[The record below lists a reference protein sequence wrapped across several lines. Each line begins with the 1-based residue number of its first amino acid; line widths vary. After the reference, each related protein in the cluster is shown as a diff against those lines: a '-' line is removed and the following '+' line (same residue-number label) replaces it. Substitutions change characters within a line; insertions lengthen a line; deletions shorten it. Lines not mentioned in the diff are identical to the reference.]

1 MKNKNYEPRYIK
13 NSINNIE
20 FSIFDDE
27 TKKTLSDLLFEND
40 KIVLLGNPGIG
51 KTTEL
56 DLLYEKLNESKDKS
70 LNFPFYINI
79 KNFRKTSKFEDL
91 IPNENWKEHPS
102 ITFILDGL
110 DEIAEI
116 QDFISE
122 IEIFLNKNK
131 DTNIKVVVSCRT
143 NIFEKY
149 WAKIAEFNYFYLDTL
164 TDKQINNILK
174 KRINIQLNYS
184 DLQKYKSYIENPFN
198 LDLFCRFYE
207 SEARFPETQ
216 QETWDL
222 FIENELRKLNKEKFI
237 KNSEIDIP
245 HIKNC
250 LEKIAFTNELMQQNF
265 IHEDDLL
272 GLIGKE
278 DKPNIEKN
286 SFIDRLPKS
295 PNFVFRHKNYQEF
308 FSAKYLS
315 KLSVEEIISIIK
327 ISNNINKIKPS
338 LFNTITFL
346 LNIIDKDKLQKLQ
359 KWIYENE
366 PEILFLAEK
375 ERINDT
381 ELQKNIFKKYFEEIA
396 IEKTFWIGKNAR
408 FSLENISKFA
418 DVDFLIGIIKNKNYQ
433 FRAETSAYTI
443 LSYADLDDKKL
454 EVKKLLEEK
463 LFSGEEEKRFID
475 EILRVIKHQ
484 KFHIEPNKELLERIL
499 KHFKETDDRDVI
511 HEIISM
517 LNDIENIDDY
527 FPFLYNILKKM
538 YEITEKKERDN
549 VIRGTKW
556 ILEKIFLK
564 IKNPDN
570 FTKILNI
577 IFNRKYE
584 LKLSDFYD
592 KNFSEKLIEKCND
605 FIKLDKKYI
614 FKIIDAFLKS
624 DDSYIY
630 RRENFLYRLIEKF
643 EDKKVIFNFLIEN
656 YGLVNNTFFFLSE
669 LSSQKNIDYFIDR
682 FKNSKIIVE
691 DYKDIN
697 YFKNWIFSKDRELGY
712 YFEEEMQKIGFE
724 FDEKNLLLSEQK
736 LKEVEDKRKE
746 DSQKNWDILFDR
758 SELLNEIEK
767 VFVDNKIIEMS
778 WFQICDISHQL
789 VIENDYN
796 YPENSSVR
804 TISRIIRDNDNQTFE
819 SVKKILVN
827 DFVWLTVIKEH
838 LKQNDKDFQISDEQE
853 NLIKEKCIKLS
864 EEFED
869 EKVIKFYGN
878 DNGRYSLSNNYKV
891 LKTLFFFDEKLEIK
905 YSKGF
910 YLKTLRFCNIG
921 DFENNEKGKFDF
933 IKERINDIES
943 FNNQVII
950 NINEKT
956 LDYFSLKPHIDYAI
970 ENKLSNCYKKI
981 GEYILDDKYLFSQS
995 NLLERYVALIPDKIG
1010 FLKKC
1015 CEDINSYLCW
1025 SAIKIFKNNNQ
1036 EHLFLKKISNE
1047 YLESGKTDYLSHALN
1062 ISFYLNEDSALEK
1075 YLISLETVKIENDLA
1090 KPDGFTI
1097 ENLSNYTRLNEINFI
1112 KKLFEIVYNPENK
1125 DSFDYHHSKS
1135 FIENLV
1141 YQLSKTE
1148 TGFNDVKNTLYKIR
1162 ENVKNNE
1169 SHIFYINHLIERC
1182 ENSYYES
1189 LAKPLTFSQA
1199 KKLILSIENPTT
1211 QSTIIMGDQFNFKE
1225 NSTFSGNQFGGKGN
1239 VQTNYF
1245 NNYTSNQDVLK
1256 TEEIL
1261 KEFNLL
1267 QIDNANWKVE
1277 LLETLAEGLSELKE
1291 SNSEEQ
1297 ENKSKTKLR
1306 KVYDFMVD
1314 IGKKTNDWKN
1324 LVVLPV
1330 EIHDKVPKLLEIWS
1344 NISKILGITK

>member
-1 MKNKNYEPRYIK
+1 MKENNYEQRFIR

-20 FSIFDDE
+20 FSIFEDE
-27 TKKTLSDLLFEND
+27 NKKTLSDLLFEND
-40 KIVLLGNPGIG
+40 KIVLLGNPGVG
-51 KTTEL
+51 KTIEL
-56 DLLYEKLNESKDKS
+56 KELFEKLWKNKDESI
-70 LNFPFYINI
+70 NFPFFINI

-91 IPNENWKEHPS
+91 IPYENWKELPTK
-102 ITFILDGL
+102 TFILDGL

-122 IEIFLNKNK
+122 LEIFLNKNK
-131 DTNIKVVVSCRT
+131 DKNIKVVLSCRT
-143 NIFEKY
+143 NIYEKY
-149 WAKIAEFNYFYLDTL
+149 LIKISGFKYFYLDVL
-164 TDKQINNILK
+164 TDKQISNILK
-174 KRINIQLNYS
+174 KRINVELNNL
-184 DLQKYKSYIENPFN
+184 DLQKYRTYIQNPFN
-198 LDLFCRFYE
+198 LDLFCSFYE
-207 SEARFPETQ
+207 SKGRFPITQ
-216 QETWDL
+216 QESWDL
-222 FIENELRKLNKEKFI
+222 FIENELKKLNQEKFI
-237 KNSEIDIP
+237 KSSEVDIL
-245 HIKNC
+245 HIKKC

-265 IHEDDLL
+265 ITEENLYD
-272 GLIGKE
+272 LIGKE
-278 DKPNIEKN
+278 DKSIIEKI
-286 SFIDRLPKS
+286 SFIERLPHS
-295 PNFVFRHKNYQEF
+295 PNYIFRHKNYQEF

-315 KLSVEEIISIIK
+315 KLCVEEIISIIK
-327 ISNNINKIKPS
+327 ISDNINKTKPS

-346 LNIIDKDKLQKLQ
+346 LNIIDEDKLEKLQ

-375 ERINDT
+375 ERINDI
-381 ELQKNIFKKYFEEIA
+381 ELQKKIFRKYFEETA

-418 DVDFLIGIIKNKNYQ
+418 DIDFLIKIIKNKNYQ

-443 LSYADLDDKKL
+443 LAYTDLGDKKL

-475 EILRVIKHQ
+475 EILRVIKNQ
-484 KFHIEPNKELLERIL
+484 KFHIELNKELLEKIL
-499 KHFKETDDRDVI
+499 KHFKETDDKDII

-517 LNDIENIDDY
+517 LNDVENIDDY
-527 FPFLYNILKKM
+527 FPYLYTFLKKM
-538 YEITEKKERDN
+538 YEIKEKKERDN
-549 VIRGTKW
+549 VVRGTKW
-556 ILEKIFLK
+556 ILEKVFLK

-592 KNFSEKLIEKCND
+592 KNFSDKLIEKCND

-682 FKNSKIIVE
+682 FKNNKIIVE

-697 YFKNWIFSKDRELGY
+697 HFKNWIFSKDRELGY

-746 DSQKNWDILFDR
+746 DSQKNWDILFNR
-758 SELLNEIEK
+758 NELLQDMKKIYSDNEI
-767 VFVDNKIIEMS
+767 DIMS
-778 WFQICDISHQL
+778 WNQICDISHQL
-789 VIENDYN
+789 AIENDYK
-796 YPENSSVR
+796 YPEKSSVR
-804 TISRIIRDNDNQTFE
+804 TISRIIRDNNNQTFE
-819 SVKKILVN
+819 SVKKILEN

-838 LKQNDKDFQISDEQE
+838 LKHNDKDFQISDEQE
-853 NLIKEKCIKLS
+853 NFIIDKCIQLS
-864 EEFED
+864 KEFD
-869 EKVIKFYGN
+869 YN
-878 DNGRYSLSNNYKV
+878 KV
-891 LKTLFFFDEKLEIK
+891 LKFSDENNDS
-905 YSKGF
+905 YSIFKN
-910 YLKTLRFCNIG
+910 YYILKTLYFFDKKFNIQYHKNYYLETLRYCNVAN
-921 DFENNEKGKFDF
+921 FANNEVGAFEF
-933 IKERINDIES
+933 IKRRINSEED
-943 FNNQVII
+943 FNEKII
-950 NINEKT
+950 KNINEEK
-956 LDYFSLKPHIDYAI
+956 LDYFSLKAHIDYAI
-970 ENKLSNCYKKI
+970 DNKLSECYKRI
-981 GEYILDDKYLFSQS
+981 GEYILDDKYLFSQQ

-1036 EHLFLKKISNE
+1036 EHLFLEKISNE